1 MEIYFQVKFSS
12 SAYLPFEYYHT
23 DRRRK
28 GRLNAGAPQVSGH
41 CQELA
46 SAYCADYFPLVS
58 SPQFNRALLSLT
70 CSQELKY
77 HALVRKLYY
86 YGKDCSH

>member
-12 SAYLPFEYYHT
+12 SAYLPFEYYHR

-28 GRLNAGAPQVSGH
+28 DRLNAGAPQVSGH

-46 SAYCADYFPLVS
+46 SAYCADYFPLVF
-58 SPQFNRALLSLT
+58 SPQLNRALSLT

>member
-12 SAYLPFEYYHT
+12 SAYLPFGYYHR

-28 GRLNAGAPQVSGH
+28 DRLNAGAPQVSGH

-46 SAYCADYFPLVS
+46 SAYCADYFPLVF
-58 SPQFNRALLSLT
+58 SPQLNRALSLS
-70 CSQELKY
+70 
-77 HALVRKLYY
+77 HAAR
-86 YGKDCSH
+86 S